1 MNKVSVAIAKLA
13 GVLKAAQ
20 GTIKSAYSEKGR
32 PTQIFSPAEVKS
44 YFESTSS
51 QLLILR
57 TELPDLYGDFAETE
71 VEPKVKMSDGAEFPY
86 CYALGQIE
94 KLARDIEQV
103 FELRANSELAVPVS
117 EAPRRVFVTHG
128 RANDWTQ
135 VQNFIERDLKIQ
147 TLELAQEP
155 NQGRTLLQKLE
166 QESSKCSYAVIVM
179 TGDDFDSGGN
189 PRARENVMHEIGY
202 FQGKFGLSAVCLLH
216 EEGTSIPSNIHG
228 LAYAP
233 FPKGYVSA
241 SFGVLMR
248 ELNAYFK

>member
-1 MNKVSVAIAKLA
+1 M
-13 GVLKAAQ
+13 G
-20 GTIKSAYSEKGR
+20 
-32 PTQIFSPAEVKS
+32 
-44 YFESTSS
+44 
-51 QLLILR
+51 QL
-57 TELPDLYGDFAETE
+57 
-71 VEPKVKMSDGAEFPY
+71 
-86 CYALGQIE
+86 E

-117 EAPRRVFVTHG
+117 DTPRRVFITHG
-128 RANDWTQ
+128 RANDWMH
-135 VQNFIERDLKIQ
+135 VQSFIERDLKIP

-179 TGDDFDSGGN
+179 TGDDTDSSGN

-228 LAYAP
+228 LAYVP
-233 FPKGYVSA
+233 FPKGYVNA
-241 SFGVLMR
+241 SFSLLMR
-248 ELNAYFK
+248 EFNAYFKKLS